1 MNSEI
6 ARLQE
11 ENKVSK
17 ENGEKEIKEM
27 QIVYAVEMALLNL
40 DDLEFDESGTKGLD
54 KRVFLSV
61 FILRN
66 LIT

>member
-1 MNSEI
+1 M

-27 QIVYAVEMALLNL
+27 QIVYAVEMELLNL
-40 DDLEFDESGTKGLD
+40 DDLEFDESGIKGLD
-54 KRVFLSV
+54 KRVF
-61 FILRN
+61 FIYFNFKKFDRPN
-66 LIT
+66 L